1 MTTSNEQAA
10 KLPLI
15 KRLVIAV
22 RGGVGGGLSAVL
34 IVALVGLAVLLGLG
48 GFFGGV
54 AMATKRHQMALH
66 AMGTQLHDAKAAL
79 AKLQAAHE
87 DTLKQLADQKSMSD
101 AKQAETQQLREQ
113 ITELKAEKEA
123 MDKVLTEIHDSL
135 SAPEGGKSKAKDVDK
150 VVQGARLK
158 FGNSE
163 CNMQGSAVS
172 SKKDVDCLNLRD
184 AIGAMNGK
192 PGGYSDPNAKPGDS
206 KPAK

>member
-34 IVALVGLAVLLGLG
+34 VVVLVGVAILLGIG
-48 GFFGGV
+48 GFMGGAV
-54 AMATKRHQMALH
+54 VATKRSQMTLH
-66 AMGTQLHDAKAAL
+66 AMGTQLHDAKLAL

-87 DTLKQLADQKSMSD
+87 DTLKQLEDQKSMSA

-113 ITELKAEKEA
+113 ITVLKAEKEA
-123 MDKVLTEIHDSL
+123 MDKVLAEIHDSL
-135 SAPEGGKSKAKDVDK
+135 SAPEGGKSKAKEVDK

-163 CNMQGSAVS
+163 CNMQGSAVT

-192 PGGYSDPNAKPGDS
+192 PGGYDNPAAKPGDA